1 MTNVQLSFE
10 RREAKYLLT
19 DGERLALEVIMSGHM
34 LPDEHG
40 PSTVRSVYYDTPS
53 LLLARRSAE
62 SPTYKEKL
70 RLRAYGKPVKGE
82 KVFVE
87 LKKKCAGIVYK
98 RRTVTDINTA
108 GMLLDPNRPPR
119 PDASQIEREISRA
132 AMRYEGLAPRVY
144 LAYDRTAFYER
155 DNRDLRMTFDR
166 RVRARWDDPRLSVTD
181 GTDQLLEDG
190 ISILE
195 IKTSRAM
202 PLWLVSA
209 ISELR
214 LKPAHWSKYGTV
226 CKTRLQASPMSH
238 AAVEVAPPVSVQACP
253 LLVPQI

>member
-10 RREAKYLLT
+10 RREAKYLLA
-19 DGERLALEVIMSGHM
+19 DSERLALELIMSGHM

-40 PSTVRSVYYDTPS
+40 SSTVRSVYYDTPS

-70 RLRAYGKPVKGE
+70 RTRAYGDPVEGE
-82 KVFVE
+82 GIFVE
-87 LKKKCAGIVYK
+87 LKKKCAGVVYK
-98 RRTVTDINTA
+98 RRTLTDADTA
-108 GMLLDPNRPPR
+108 AILLDPGRAPR
-119 PDASQIEREISRA
+119 PADSQIEREISRA

-155 DNRDLRMTFDR
+155 GNRDLRMTFDR
-166 RVRARWDDPRLSVTD
+166 RVRARWDDPSLSVTE
-181 GTDQLLEDG
+181 GTEQLLEDG
-190 ISILE
+190 VSILE
-195 IKTSRAM
+195 IKSSRAM
-202 PLWLVSA
+202 PLWLAAA

-214 LKPAHWSKYGTV
+214 LRPAHWSKYGTA
-226 CKTRLQASPMSH
+226 CKTRLQAGNMPRL
-238 AAVEVAPPVSVQACP
+238 AFEVTTTATAQTRH